1 MDQVLITVLGIGGMF
16 VLIFLQVPIGAALAL
31 AGLGGT
37 VAILGWGP
45 ALTQFSITPT
55 SILTSSELATIP
67 LFLIMGSFAA
77 AAGLSSDL
85 YKLAY
90 AFVGHRRGGLAMA
103 TIGGCG
109 GFGAVC
115 GSSIATAGTFMKI
128 ALPEM
133 LQRKYEPALASGCI
147 AAGGTLGIL
156 IPPSIIMV
164 LYGVLTEQFIIA
176 LFTAAVI
183 PGLISIALYFITI
196 MIYVRV
202 KPNSGPP
209 GDKMSWEERIQV
221 VINSWGVITL
231 AVVVSGG
238 IYAGIFTVVEAAAV
252 GATSAFLFTA
262 FRGKL
267 TKEVLWSV
275 LSESAATTGLIY
287 VILIGASIFSFFV
300 TLTELPQ
307 FMVAEIQALG
317 LSPLATISILLV
329 MYIILG
335 SIFDT
340 VAAMVITLPFVYPVI
355 IGLGYDPIWW
365 GVINVMVIEIGLTTP
380 PIGIIVFVLHGMA
393 PDIPLKTI
401 FTGIIPF
408 FAADILRLGILV
420 VFPAISLWLPTVL
433 GMMTKY

>member
-1 MDQVLITVLGIGGMF
+1 LDQTLITVLGIGGMF

-164 LYGVLTEQFIIA
+164 LYGVLTE
-176 LFTAAVI
+176 
-183 PGLISIALYFITI
+183 
-196 MIYVRV
+196 
-202 KPNSGPP
+202 
-209 GDKMSWEERIQV
+209 
-221 VINSWGVITL
+221 
-231 AVVVSGG
+231 
-238 IYAGIFTVVEAAAV
+238 
-252 GATSAFLFTA
+252 
-262 FRGKL
+262 
-267 TKEVLWSV
+267 
-275 LSESAATTGLIY
+275 
-287 VILIGASIFSFFV
+287 
-300 TLTELPQ
+300 
-307 FMVAEIQALG
+307 
-317 LSPLATISILLV
+317 
-329 MYIILG
+329 
-335 SIFDT
+335 
-340 VAAMVITLPFVYPVI
+340 
-355 IGLGYDPIWW
+355 
-365 GVINVMVIEIGLTTP
+365 
-380 PIGIIVFVLHGMA
+380 
-393 PDIPLKTI
+393 
-401 FTGIIPF
+401 
-408 FAADILRLGILV
+408 
-420 VFPAISLWLPTVL
+420 
-433 GMMTKY
+433 

>member
-1 MDQVLITVLGIGGMF
+1 LDQTLITVLGIGGMF

-209 GDKMSWEERIQV
+209 GDKMSWEERLQV
-221 VINSWGVITL
+221 VINSWGVISL

-267 TKEVLWSV
+267 TKVVLWSV

-287 VILIGASIFSFFV
+287 LILIGASIFSFFV

-317 LSPLATISILLV
+317 LSPLMTISILLV

-401 FTGIIPF
+401 FTGILPF

>member
-1 MDQVLITVLGIGGMF
+1 LDQTLITVLGIGGMF

-176 LFTAAVI
+176 LFTAAVV

-209 GDKMSWEERIQV
+209 GDKMSWEERLQV
-221 VINSWGVITL
+221 VINSWGVISL

-267 TKEVLWSV
+267 TKAVLWSV

-287 VILIGASIFSFFV
+287 LILIGASIFSFFV

-317 LSPLATISILLV
+317 LSPLMTISILLV

-401 FTGIIPF
+401 FTGILPF

>member
-1 MDQVLITVLGIGGMF
+1 
-16 VLIFLQVPIGAALAL
+16 
-31 AGLGGT
+31 
-37 VAILGWGP
+37 
-45 ALTQFSITPT
+45 
-55 SILTSSELATIP
+55 
-67 LFLIMGSFAA
+67 
-77 AAGLSSDL
+77 
-85 YKLAY
+85 
-90 AFVGHRRGGLAMA
+90 
-103 TIGGCG
+103 
-109 GFGAVC
+109 
-115 GSSIATAGTFMKI
+115 
-128 ALPEM
+128 
-133 LQRKYEPALASGCI
+133 
-147 AAGGTLGIL
+147 
-156 IPPSIIMV
+156 
-164 LYGVLTEQFIIA
+164 
-176 LFTAAVI
+176 
-183 PGLISIALYFITI
+183 
-196 MIYVRV
+196 MIYVRI

-209 GDKMSWEERIQV
+209 GDKMSWEERLQV
-221 VINSWGVITL
+221 VINSWGVISL

-267 TKEVLWSV
+267 TKAVLWSV

-287 VILIGASIFSFFV
+287 LILIGASIFSFFV

-317 LSPLATISILLV
+317 LSPLMTISILLV

-401 FTGIIPF
+401 FTGILPF

-420 VFPAISLWLPTVL
+420 VFPALSLWLPTVL